1 LLNYLGTAVFPI
13 FAIGAF
19 GFLLGKMRTFDFA
32 AAFSINKF
40 VMFVCMPALC
50 IEFLASAHVE
60 SFDFLLL
67 FGYFLSEVIL
77 FSLGVIISKY
87 IFRLLNSEALLIG
100 LALALTNHVLFVL
113 PIADELFEE
122 AKTLTIISIITM
134 DGLVIFSLTLIAMD
148 ILSNSDQ
155 PFSVTIKAIFTNPP
169 LVGIVIGLVVSLNNL
184 ELPRGIMF
192 FLEKLGGTCHPCPF
206 IFLGYCAELSKE
218 NQPQPKL
225 IVSMS
230 TLKLIIHPLLAWLII
245 TLLFGGRYPESHST
259 ALMVAAAPSGVM
271 AYMLAMNYNVS
282 VNRISPIILY
292 TSIGSL
298 ITVSIAA
305 TM

>member
-1 LLNYLGTAVFPI
+1 MLNYLGTAVFPI
-13 FAIGAF
+13 FAIGAC
-19 GFLLGKMRTFDFA
+19 GFLLGKMRTFDVA

-50 IEFLASAHVE
+50 IEFLALAHVE
-60 SFDFLLL
+60 SFDFVLL

-77 FSLGVIISKY
+77 FSLGVFISKY

-155 PFSVTIKAIFTNPP
+155 PLSVTIKAIFTNPP

-192 FLEKLGGTCHPCPF
+192 FLEKLGGTATPALLF
-206 IFLGYCAELSKE
+206 SLGIMLSYQKKIT
-218 NQPQPKL
+218 PTKL

-230 TLKLIIHPLLAWLII
+230 SLKLIIHPLLAWLII
-245 TLLFGGRYPESHST
+245 TLLFGGHYPEIHST

-271 AYMLAMNYNVS
+271 AYMLAVNYNVS
-282 VNRISPIILY
+282 VDRISPIILY

-298 ITVSIAA
+298 ITVSMAA

>member
-50 IEFLASAHVE
+50 IEFLALAEVE

-77 FSLGVIISKY
+77 FSLGVFISKY

-155 PFSVTIKAIFTNPP
+155 PLSVTIKAIFTNPP
-169 LVGIVIGLVVSLNNL
+169 LVGIIIGLVISLNNL

-192 FLEKLGGTCHPCPF
+192 FLEKLGGTATPALLF
-206 IFLGYCAELSKE
+206 SLGIMLSYQKKIT
-218 NQPQPKL
+218 PTKL

-230 TLKLIIHPLLAWLII
+230 SLKLIIHPLLAWLII
-245 TLLFGGRYPESHST
+245 TLLFGGHYPEVHST
-259 ALMVAAAPSGVM
+259 ALMAAAAPSGVM
-271 AYMLAMNYNVS
+271 AYMLAVNYNVS
-282 VNRISPIILY
+282 VDRISPIILY

-298 ITVSIAA
+298 ITVSMAA

>member
-1 LLNYLGTAVFPI
+1 MLNYLGTAVFPI

-19 GFLLGKMRTFDFA
+19 GFLLGKMRTFDVA

-50 IEFLASAHVE
+50 IEFLALAHVE

-67 FGYFLSEVIL
+67 FGYFLSEVTL
-77 FSLGVIISKY
+77 FSLGVFISKY

-155 PFSVTIKAIFTNPP
+155 PFSITIKAIFTNPP
-169 LVGIVIGLVVSLNNL
+169 LIGIVIGLVVSLNNL

-192 FLEKLGGTCHPCPF
+192 FLEKLGGTATPALLF
-206 IFLGYCAELSKE
+206 SLGIMLSYQKKIT
-218 NQPQPKL
+218 PTKL

-230 TLKLIIHPLLAWLII
+230 SLKLIIHPLLAWLII
-245 TLLFGGRYPESHST
+245 TLLFGGHYPEVHST
-259 ALMVAAAPSGVM
+259 ALMAAAAPSGVM
-271 AYMLAMNYNVS
+271 AYMLAVNYNVS
-282 VNRISPIILY
+282 VDRISPIILY

-298 ITVSIAA
+298 ITVSMAA

>member
-1 LLNYLGTAVFPI
+1 MLNYLGTAVFPI

-19 GFLLGKMRTFDFA
+19 GFLFGKMRTFDVA

-50 IEFLASAHVE
+50 IEFLALAHVE

-77 FSLGVIISKY
+77 FSLGVFISKY

-155 PFSVTIKAIFTNPP
+155 PLSVTIKAIFTNPP
-169 LVGIVIGLVVSLNNL
+169 LVGIIIGLVISLNNL

-192 FLEKLGGTCHPCPF
+192 FLEKLGGTATPALLF
-206 IFLGYCAELSKE
+206 SLGIMLSYQKKIT
-218 NQPQPKL
+218 PTKL

-230 TLKLIIHPLLAWLII
+230 SLKLIIHPLLAWLII
-245 TLLFGGRYPESHST
+245 TLLFGGHYPEIHST

-271 AYMLAMNYNVS
+271 AYMLAVNYNVS
-282 VNRISPIILY
+282 VDRISPIILY

-298 ITVSIAA
+298 ITVSMAA

>member
-1 LLNYLGTAVFPI
+1 
-13 FAIGAF
+13 
-19 GFLLGKMRTFDFA
+19 MRTFDVA

-50 IEFLASAHVE
+50 IEFLALAHVE

-67 FGYFLSEVIL
+67 FGYFLSEVTL
-77 FSLGVIISKY
+77 FSLGVFISKY

-113 PIADELFEE
+113 PIAEELFEE

-155 PFSVTIKAIFTNPP
+155 PFSITIKAIFTNPP
-169 LVGIVIGLVVSLNNL
+169 LIGIVIGLFVSLNNL

-192 FLEKLGGTCHPCPF
+192 FLEKLGGTATPALLF
-206 IFLGYCAELSKE
+206 SLGIMLSYQKKIT
-218 NQPQPKL
+218 PTKL

-230 TLKLIIHPLLAWLII
+230 SLKLIIHPLLAWLII
-245 TLLFGGRYPESHST
+245 TLLFGGHYPEIHST

-271 AYMLAMNYNVS
+271 AYMLAVNYNVS
-282 VNRISPIILY
+282 VDRISPIILY

-298 ITVSIAA
+298 VTVSMAA

>member
-1 LLNYLGTAVFPI
+1 
-13 FAIGAF
+13 
-19 GFLLGKMRTFDFA
+19 MRTFDVA

-50 IEFLASAHVE
+50 IEFLALAHVE
-60 SFDFLLL
+60 SFDFVLL

-77 FSLGVIISKY
+77 FSLGVFISKY

-155 PFSVTIKAIFTNPP
+155 PLSVTIKAIFTNPP

-192 FLEKLGGTCHPCPF
+192 FLEKLGGTATPALLF
-206 IFLGYCAELSKE
+206 SLGIMLSYQKKIT
-218 NQPQPKL
+218 PTKL

-230 TLKLIIHPLLAWLII
+230 SLKLIIHPLLAWLII
-245 TLLFGGRYPESHST
+245 TLLFGGHYPEIHST

-271 AYMLAMNYNVS
+271 AYMLAVNYNVS
-282 VNRISPIILY
+282 VDRISPIIFY

>member
-1 LLNYLGTAVFPI
+1 MLNYLGTAVFPI

-19 GFLLGKMRTFDFA
+19 GFLLGKMRTFDVA

-50 IEFLASAHVE
+50 IEFLALAHVE
-60 SFDFLLL
+60 SFDFVLL

-77 FSLGVIISKY
+77 FSLGVFISKY

-155 PFSVTIKAIFTNPP
+155 PLSVTIKAIFTNPP

-192 FLEKLGGTCHPCPF
+192 FLEKLGGTATPALLF
-206 IFLGYCAELSKE
+206 SLGIMLSYQKKIT
-218 NQPQPKL
+218 PTKL

-230 TLKLIIHPLLAWLII
+230 SLKLIIHPLLAWLII
-245 TLLFGGRYPESHST
+245 TLLFGGHYPEVHST
-259 ALMVAAAPSGVM
+259 ALMAAAAPSGVM
-271 AYMLAMNYNVS
+271 AYMLAVNYNVS
-282 VNRISPIILY
+282 VDRISPIILY

-298 ITVSIAA
+298 ITVSVAA

>member
-1 LLNYLGTAVFPI
+1 LLNNLGTAVFPI

-77 FSLGVIISKY
+77 FSLGVFISKY

-148 ILSNSDQ
+148 ILSNSDR
-155 PFSVTIKAIFTNPP
+155 PFSITIKAIFTNPP
-169 LVGIVIGLVVSLNNL
+169 LIGIVIGLVVSFNNL

-192 FLEKLGGTCHPCPF
+192 FLEKLGGTATPALLF
-206 IFLGYCAELSKE
+206 SLGIVLSYQKKIA
-218 NQPQPKL
+218 PTKL
-225 IVSMS
+225 IISMS
-230 TLKLIIHPLLAWLII
+230 TLKLIIHPILAWLII

>member
-1 LLNYLGTAVFPI
+1 
-13 FAIGAF
+13 
-19 GFLLGKMRTFDFA
+19 MRTFDVA

-50 IEFLASAHVE
+50 IEFLALAEVE

-67 FGYFLSEVIL
+67 FGYFLSEVTL
-77 FSLGVIISKY
+77 FSLGVFISKY

-155 PFSVTIKAIFTNPP
+155 PLSVTIKAIFTNPP
-169 LVGIVIGLVVSLNNL
+169 LIGIVIGLVVSFNNL

-192 FLEKLGGTCHPCPF
+192 FLEKLGGTATPALLF
-206 IFLGYCAELSKE
+206 SLGIMLSYQKKIT
-218 NQPQPKL
+218 PTKL

-230 TLKLIIHPLLAWLII
+230 SLKLIIHPLLAWLII
-245 TLLFGGRYPESHST
+245 TLLFGGHYPEIHST

-271 AYMLAMNYNVS
+271 AYMLAVNYNVS
-282 VNRISPIILY
+282 VDRISPIILY

>member
-1 LLNYLGTAVFPI
+1 
-13 FAIGAF
+13 
-19 GFLLGKMRTFDFA
+19 MRTFDVA

-50 IEFLASAHVE
+50 IEFLALAHVE

-77 FSLGVIISKY
+77 FSLGVFISKY

-155 PFSVTIKAIFTNPP
+155 PLSVTIKAIFTNPP

-192 FLEKLGGTCHPCPF
+192 FLDKLGGTATPALLFSLC
-206 IFLGYCAELSKE
+206 IMLSYQKKIT
-218 NQPQPKL
+218 PTKL

-230 TLKLIIHPLLAWLII
+230 SLKLIIHPLLAWLII
-245 TLLFGGRYPESHST
+245 TLLFGGHYPEIHST

-271 AYMLAMNYNVS
+271 AYMLAVNYNVS
-282 VNRISPIILY
+282 VDRISPIIQY

-298 ITVSIAA
+298 ITVSMAA
-305 TM
+305 PM

>member
-1 LLNYLGTAVFPI
+1 MLNYLGTAVFPI

-19 GFLLGKMRTFDFA
+19 GFLLGKMRTFDVA

-50 IEFLASAHVE
+50 IEFLALAHVE
-60 SFDFLLL
+60 SFDFVLL

-77 FSLGVIISKY
+77 FSLGVFISKY

-155 PFSVTIKAIFTNPP
+155 PLSVTIKAIFTNPP

-192 FLEKLGGTCHPCPF
+192 FLEKLGGTATPALLF
-206 IFLGYCAELSKE
+206 SLGIMLSYQKKIT
-218 NQPQPKL
+218 PTKL

-230 TLKLIIHPLLAWLII
+230 SLKLIIHPLLAWLII
-245 TLLFGGRYPESHST
+245 TLLFGGHYPAIHST

-271 AYMLAMNYNVS
+271 AYMLAVNYNVS
-282 VNRISPIILY
+282 VDRISPIILY

-298 ITVSIAA
+298 ITVSMAA

>member
-1 LLNYLGTAVFPI
+1 MLNNLGTAVFPI

-148 ILSNSDQ
+148 ILSNSDR
-155 PFSVTIKAIFTNPP
+155 PFSITIKAIFTNPP
-169 LVGIVIGLVVSLNNL
+169 LIGIVIGLVVSFNNL

-192 FLEKLGGTCHPCPF
+192 FLEKLGGTATPALLF
-206 IFLGYCAELSKE
+206 SLGIMLSYQKKIT
-218 NQPQPKL
+218 PTKL

-230 TLKLIIHPLLAWLII
+230 SLKLIIHPLLAWLII
-245 TLLFGGRYPESHST
+245 TLLFGGHYPEIHST

-271 AYMLAMNYNVS
+271 AYMLAVNYNVS
-282 VNRISPIILY
+282 VDRISPIILY

-298 ITVSIAA
+298 ITVSMAA

>member
-1 LLNYLGTAVFPI
+1 MLNYLGTAVFPI

-148 ILSNSDQ
+148 ILSNSDR
-155 PFSVTIKAIFTNPP
+155 PFSITIKAIFTNPP
-169 LVGIVIGLVVSLNNL
+169 LIGIVIGLVVSFNNL

-192 FLEKLGGTCHPCPF
+192 FLEKLGGTATPALLF
-206 IFLGYCAELSKE
+206 SLGIVLSYQKKIA
-218 NQPQPKL
+218 PTKL
-225 IVSMS
+225 IISMS
-230 TLKLIIHPLLAWLII
+230 TLKLIIHPILAWLII

>member
-1 LLNYLGTAVFPI
+1 
-13 FAIGAF
+13 
-19 GFLLGKMRTFDFA
+19 
-32 AAFSINKF
+32 
-40 VMFVCMPALC
+40 MPALC
-50 IEFLASAHVE
+50 IEFLALAHVE
-60 SFDFLLL
+60 SFDFVLL

-77 FSLGVIISKY
+77 FSLGVFISKY

-155 PFSVTIKAIFTNPP
+155 PLSVTIKAIFTNPP

-192 FLEKLGGTCHPCPF
+192 FLEKLGGTATPALLF
-206 IFLGYCAELSKE
+206 SLGIMLSYQKIIT
-218 NQPQPKL
+218 PTKL

-230 TLKLIIHPLLAWLII
+230 SLKLIIHPLLAWLII
-245 TLLFGGRYPESHST
+245 TLLFGGHYPEIHST

-271 AYMLAMNYNVS
+271 AYMLAVNYNVS
-282 VNRISPIILY
+282 VDRISPIILY

-298 ITVSIAA
+298 ITVSMAA

>member
-1 LLNYLGTAVFPI
+1 
-13 FAIGAF
+13 
-19 GFLLGKMRTFDFA
+19 MRTFDVT

-50 IEFLASAHVE
+50 IEFLALAHVE

-77 FSLGVIISKY
+77 FSLGVFISKY

-113 PIADELFEE
+113 PIAEELFEE

-155 PFSVTIKAIFTNPP
+155 PFSITIKAIFTNPP
-169 LVGIVIGLVVSLNNL
+169 LIGIVIGLFVSLNNL

-192 FLEKLGGTCHPCPF
+192 FLETLGGTATPALLF
-206 IFLGYCAELSKE
+206 SLGIMLSYQKIIT
-218 NQPQPKL
+218 PTKL

-230 TLKLIIHPLLAWLII
+230 SLKLIIHPLLAWLII
-245 TLLFGGRYPESHST
+245 TLLFGGHYPEVHST
-259 ALMVAAAPSGVM
+259 ALMAAAAPSGVM
-271 AYMLAMNYNVS
+271 AYMLAVNYNVS
-282 VNRISPIILY
+282 VDRISPIILY

-298 ITVSIAA
+298 ITVSLAA

>member
-1 LLNYLGTAVFPI
+1 MLNNLGTAVFPI

-19 GFLLGKMRTFDFA
+19 GFLLGKMRTFYFA

-87 IFRLLNSEALLIG
+87 IFRLLDSEALLIG

-148 ILSNSDQ
+148 ILSNSDR
-155 PFSVTIKAIFTNPP
+155 PFSITIKAIFTNPP
-169 LVGIVIGLVVSLNNL
+169 LIGIVIGLVVSFNNL

-192 FLEKLGGTCHPCPF
+192 FLEKLGGTATPALLF
-206 IFLGYCAELSKE
+206 SLGIVLSYQKKIA
-218 NQPQPKL
+218 PTKL
-225 IVSMS
+225 IISMS
-230 TLKLIIHPLLAWLII
+230 TLKLIIHPILAWLII

>member
-1 LLNYLGTAVFPI
+1 MLNNLGTAVFPI

-50 IEFLASAHVE
+50 IEFLALAEVE

-77 FSLGVIISKY
+77 FSLGVFISKY

-148 ILSNSDQ
+148 ILSNSDR
-155 PFSVTIKAIFTNPP
+155 PFSITIKAIFTNPP
-169 LVGIVIGLVVSLNNL
+169 LIGIVIGLVVSFNNL

-192 FLEKLGGTCHPCPF
+192 FLEKLGGTATPALLF
-206 IFLGYCAELSKE
+206 SLGIVLSYQKKIA
-218 NQPQPKL
+218 PTKL
-225 IVSMS
+225 IISMS
-230 TLKLIIHPLLAWLII
+230 TLKLIIHPILAWLII

>member
-1 LLNYLGTAVFPI
+1 
-13 FAIGAF
+13 
-19 GFLLGKMRTFDFA
+19 MRTFDVA

-50 IEFLASAHVE
+50 IEFLALAHVE
-60 SFDFLLL
+60 SFDFVLL

-77 FSLGVIISKY
+77 FSLGVFISKY

-155 PFSVTIKAIFTNPP
+155 PLSVTIKAIFTNPP

-192 FLEKLGGTCHPCPF
+192 FLEKLGGTATPALLF
-206 IFLGYCAELSKE
+206 SLGIMLSYQKKIT
-218 NQPQPKL
+218 PTKL

-230 TLKLIIHPLLAWLII
+230 SLKLIIHPLLAWLII
-245 TLLFGGRYPESHST
+245 TLLFGGHYPEVHST
-259 ALMVAAAPSGVM
+259 ALMAAAAPSGVM
-271 AYMLAMNYNVS
+271 AYMLAVNYNVS
-282 VNRISPIILY
+282 VDRISPIIFY

>member
-1 LLNYLGTAVFPI
+1 MLNYLGTAVFPI

-19 GFLLGKMRTFDFA
+19 GFLLGKMRTFDVA

-50 IEFLASAHVE
+50 IEFLALAEVE

-77 FSLGVIISKY
+77 FSLGVFISKY

-155 PFSVTIKAIFTNPP
+155 PLSVTIKAIFTNPP
-169 LVGIVIGLVVSLNNL
+169 LVGIIIGLVISLNNL

-192 FLEKLGGTCHPCPF
+192 FLEKLGGTATPALLF
-206 IFLGYCAELSKE
+206 SLGIMLSYQRKIT
-218 NQPQPKL
+218 PTKL

-230 TLKLIIHPLLAWLII
+230 SLKLIIHPLLAWLII
-245 TLLFGGRYPESHST
+245 TLLFGGHYPEIHST

-271 AYMLAMNYNVS
+271 AYMLAVNYNVS
-282 VNRISPIILY
+282 VDRISPIILY

-298 ITVSIAA
+298 ITVSMAA

>member
-1 LLNYLGTAVFPI
+1 MLNNLGTAVFPI

-148 ILSNSDQ
+148 ILSNSDR
-155 PFSVTIKAIFTNPP
+155 PFSITIKAIFTNPP
-169 LVGIVIGLVVSLNNL
+169 LIGIVIGLVVSFNNL

-192 FLEKLGGTCHPCPF
+192 FLEKLGGTATPALLF
-206 IFLGYCAELSKE
+206 SLGIVLSYQTKIA
-218 NQPQPKL
+218 PTKL
-225 IVSMS
+225 IISMS
-230 TLKLIIHPLLAWLII
+230 TLKLIIHPILAWLII

>member
-1 LLNYLGTAVFPI
+1 MYA
-13 FAIGAF
+13 
-19 GFLLGKMRTFDFA
+19 
-32 AAFSINKF
+32 
-40 VMFVCMPALC
+40 ALC

-148 ILSNSDQ
+148 ILSNSDR
-155 PFSVTIKAIFTNPP
+155 PFSITIKAIFTNPP
-169 LVGIVIGLVVSLNNL
+169 LIGIVIGLVVSFNNL

-192 FLEKLGGTCHPCPF
+192 FLEKLGGTATPALLF
-206 IFLGYCAELSKE
+206 SLGIVLSYQKKIA
-218 NQPQPKL
+218 PTKL
-225 IVSMS
+225 IISMS
-230 TLKLIIHPLLAWLII
+230 TLKLIIHPILAWLII

>member
-1 LLNYLGTAVFPI
+1 MLNNLGTAVFPI

-77 FSLGVIISKY
+77 FLLGVFISKY

-148 ILSNSDQ
+148 ILSNSDR
-155 PFSVTIKAIFTNPP
+155 PFSITIKAIFTNPP
-169 LVGIVIGLVVSLNNL
+169 LIGIVIGLVVSFNNL

-192 FLEKLGGTCHPCPF
+192 FLEKLGGTATPALLF
-206 IFLGYCAELSKE
+206 SLGIMLSYQKKIT
-218 NQPQPKL
+218 PTKL

-230 TLKLIIHPLLAWLII
+230 SLKLIIHPLLAWLII
-245 TLLFGGRYPESHST
+245 TLLFGGHYPEIHST

-271 AYMLAMNYNVS
+271 AYMLAVNYNVS
-282 VNRISPIILY
+282 VDRISPIILY

-298 ITVSIAA
+298 ITVSMAA

>member
-1 LLNYLGTAVFPI
+1 LLNNLGTAVFPI

-50 IEFLASAHVE
+50 IELLASAHVE

-77 FSLGVIISKY
+77 FSLGVFISKY

-148 ILSNSDQ
+148 ILSNSDR
-155 PFSVTIKAIFTNPP
+155 PFSITIKAIFTNPP
-169 LVGIVIGLVVSLNNL
+169 LIGIVIGLVVSFNNL

-192 FLEKLGGTCHPCPF
+192 FLEKLGGTATPALLF
-206 IFLGYCAELSKE
+206 SLGIVLSYQKKIA
-218 NQPQPKL
+218 PTKL
-225 IVSMS
+225 IISMS
-230 TLKLIIHPLLAWLII
+230 TLKLIIHPILAWLII

>member
-1 LLNYLGTAVFPI
+1 
-13 FAIGAF
+13 
-19 GFLLGKMRTFDFA
+19 MRTFDVA

-50 IEFLASAHVE
+50 IEFLALAHVE

-77 FSLGVIISKY
+77 FSLGVFISKY

-155 PFSVTIKAIFTNPP
+155 PLSVTIKAIFTNPP

-192 FLEKLGGTCHPCPF
+192 FLDKLGGTATPALLFSLC
-206 IFLGYCAELSKE
+206 IMLSYQKKIT
-218 NQPQPKL
+218 PTKL

-230 TLKLIIHPLLAWLII
+230 SLKLIIHPLLAWLII
-245 TLLFGGRYPESHST
+245 NLLFGGHYPEIHST

-271 AYMLAMNYNVS
+271 AYMLAVNYNVS
-282 VNRISPIILY
+282 VDRISPIILY

-298 ITVSIAA
+298 ITVSMAA

>member
-1 LLNYLGTAVFPI
+1 LLNNLVTAVFPI

-148 ILSNSDQ
+148 ILSNSDR
-155 PFSVTIKAIFTNPP
+155 PFSITIKAIFTNPP
-169 LVGIVIGLVVSLNNL
+169 LIGIVIGLVVSFNNL

-192 FLEKLGGTCHPCPF
+192 FLEKLGGTATPALLF
-206 IFLGYCAELSKE
+206 SLGIVLSYQKKIA
-218 NQPQPKL
+218 PTKL
-225 IVSMS
+225 IISMS
-230 TLKLIIHPLLAWLII
+230 TLKLIIHPILAWLII

>member
-1 LLNYLGTAVFPI
+1 MLNYLGTAVFPI

-19 GFLLGKMRTFDFA
+19 GFLLGKMRTFDIA

-50 IEFLASAHVE
+50 IEFLALAHVE

-77 FSLGVIISKY
+77 FSLGVFISKY

-113 PIADELFEE
+113 PIAEELFEE

-155 PFSVTIKAIFTNPP
+155 PFSITIKAIFTNPP
-169 LVGIVIGLVVSLNNL
+169 LIGIVIGLFVSLNNL

-192 FLEKLGGTCHPCPF
+192 FLETLGGTATPALLF
-206 IFLGYCAELSKE
+206 SLGIMLSYQKIIT
-218 NQPQPKL
+218 PTKL

-230 TLKLIIHPLLAWLII
+230 SLKLIIHPLLAWLII
-245 TLLFGGRYPESHST
+245 TLLFGGHYPEVHST
-259 ALMVAAAPSGVM
+259 ALMAAAAPSGVM
-271 AYMLAMNYNVS
+271 AYMLAVNYNVS
-282 VNRISPIILY
+282 VDRISPIILY

-298 ITVSIAA
+298 ITVSLAA

>member
-1 LLNYLGTAVFPI
+1 MLNYLGTAVFPI

-19 GFLLGKMRTFDFA
+19 GFLLGKMRTFDIA

-50 IEFLASAHVE
+50 IEFLALAQVE

-77 FSLGVIISKY
+77 FSLGVFISKY

-113 PIADELFEE
+113 PIAEELFEE

-148 ILSNSDQ
+148 ILSNSD
-155 PFSVTIKAIFTNPP
+155 PPLSVTIKAIFTNPP

-192 FLEKLGGTCHPCPF
+192 FLEKLGGTATPALLF
-206 IFLGYCAELSKE
+206 SLGIMLSYQKKIT
-218 NQPQPKL
+218 PTKL

-230 TLKLIIHPLLAWLII
+230 SLKLIIHPLLAWLII
-245 TLLFGGRYPESHST
+245 TLLFGGHYPEVHST
-259 ALMVAAAPSGVM
+259 ALMAAAAPSGVM
-271 AYMLAMNYNVS
+271 AYMLAVNYNVS
-282 VNRISPIILY
+282 VDRISPIILY

-298 ITVSIAA
+298 ITVSLAA

>member
-1 LLNYLGTAVFPI
+1 MLNYLGTAVFPI

-19 GFLLGKMRTFDFA
+19 GFLLGKMRTFDVA

-50 IEFLASAHVE
+50 IEFLALAEVE
-60 SFDFLLL
+60 GFDFLLL

-77 FSLGVIISKY
+77 FSLGVFISKY

-122 AKTLTIISIITM
+122 AKILTIISIITM

-155 PFSVTIKAIFTNPP
+155 PLSVTIKAIFTNPP
-169 LVGIVIGLVVSLNNL
+169 LIGIVIGLVVSLNNL

-192 FLEKLGGTCHPCPF
+192 FLEKLGGTATPALLF
-206 IFLGYCAELSKE
+206 SLGIMLSYQKKIT
-218 NQPQPKL
+218 PTKL

-230 TLKLIIHPLLAWLII
+230 SLKLIIHPLLAWLII
-245 TLLFGGRYPESHST
+245 TLLFGGHYPEIHST

-271 AYMLAMNYNVS
+271 AYMLAVNYNVS
-282 VNRISPIILY
+282 VDRISPIILY

-298 ITVSIAA
+298 ITVSMAA

>member
-19 GFLLGKMRTFDFA
+19 GFLLGKMRTFDVA

-50 IEFLASAHVE
+50 IEFLALAEVE

-77 FSLGVIISKY
+77 FSLGVFISKY

-155 PFSVTIKAIFTNPP
+155 PLSVTIKAIFTNPP
-169 LVGIVIGLVVSLNNL
+169 LVGIIIGLVISLNNL

-192 FLEKLGGTCHPCPF
+192 FLEKLGGTATPALLF
-206 IFLGYCAELSKE
+206 SLGIMLSYQRKIT
-218 NQPQPKL
+218 PTKL

-230 TLKLIIHPLLAWLII
+230 SLKLIIHPLLAWLII
-245 TLLFGGRYPESHST
+245 TLLFGGHYPEVHST
-259 ALMVAAAPSGVM
+259 ALMVAAAPSGAM
-271 AYMLAMNYNVS
+271 AYMLAVNYNVS
-282 VNRISPIILY
+282 VDRISPIILY

-298 ITVSIAA
+298 ITVSMAA

>member
-1 LLNYLGTAVFPI
+1 MLNNLGTAVFPI

-77 FSLGVIISKY
+77 FSLGVFISKY

-155 PFSVTIKAIFTNPP
+155 PFSITIKAIFTNPP
-169 LVGIVIGLVVSLNNL
+169 LVGIIIGLVISLNNL

-192 FLEKLGGTCHPCPF
+192 FLEKLGGTATPALLF
-206 IFLGYCAELSKE
+206 SLGIVLSYQKKIA
-218 NQPQPKL
+218 PTKL
-225 IVSMS
+225 IISMS
-230 TLKLIIHPLLAWLII
+230 TLKLIIHPILAWLII

>member
-1 LLNYLGTAVFPI
+1 MLNYLGTAVFPI

-19 GFLLGKMRTFDFA
+19 GFLLGKMRTFDVA

-50 IEFLASAHVE
+50 IEFLALAQVE

-77 FSLGVIISKY
+77 FSLGVFISKY

-113 PIADELFEE
+113 PIAEELFEE

-155 PFSVTIKAIFTNPP
+155 PFSITIKAIFTNPP
-169 LVGIVIGLVVSLNNL
+169 LIGIVIGLFVSLNNL

-192 FLEKLGGTCHPCPF
+192 FLETLGGTATPALLF
-206 IFLGYCAELSKE
+206 SLGIMLSYQKIIT
-218 NQPQPKL
+218 PTKL

-230 TLKLIIHPLLAWLII
+230 SLKLIIHPLLAWLII
-245 TLLFGGRYPESHST
+245 TLLFGGHYPEVHST
-259 ALMVAAAPSGVM
+259 ALMAAAAPSGVM
-271 AYMLAMNYNVS
+271 AYMLAVNYNVS
-282 VNRISPIILY
+282 VDRISPIILY

-298 ITVSIAA
+298 ITISFAA

>member
-1 LLNYLGTAVFPI
+1 
-13 FAIGAF
+13 
-19 GFLLGKMRTFDFA
+19 MRTFDFA

-77 FSLGVIISKY
+77 FLLGVFISKY

-148 ILSNSDQ
+148 ILSNSDR
-155 PFSVTIKAIFTNPP
+155 PFSITIKAIFTNPP
-169 LVGIVIGLVVSLNNL
+169 LIGIVIGLVVSFNNL

-192 FLEKLGGTCHPCPF
+192 FLEKLGGTATPALLF
-206 IFLGYCAELSKE
+206 SLGIMLSYQKKIT
-218 NQPQPKL
+218 PTKL

-230 TLKLIIHPLLAWLII
+230 SLKLIIHPLLAWLII
-245 TLLFGGRYPESHST
+245 TLLFGGHYPEIHST

-271 AYMLAMNYNVS
+271 AYMLAVNYNVS
-282 VNRISPIILY
+282 VDRISPIILY

-298 ITVSIAA
+298 ITVSMAA

>member
-1 LLNYLGTAVFPI
+1 
-13 FAIGAF
+13 
-19 GFLLGKMRTFDFA
+19 MRTFDVA

-50 IEFLASAHVE
+50 IEFLALAHVE

-77 FSLGVIISKY
+77 FSLGVFISKY

-113 PIADELFEE
+113 PIAEELFEE

-155 PFSVTIKAIFTNPP
+155 PFSITIKAIFTNPP
-169 LVGIVIGLVVSLNNL
+169 LIGIVIGLFVSLNNL

-192 FLEKLGGTCHPCPF
+192 FLETLGGTATPALLF
-206 IFLGYCAELSKE
+206 SLGIMLSYQKIIT
-218 NQPQPKL
+218 PTKL

-230 TLKLIIHPLLAWLII
+230 SLKLIIHPLLAWLII
-245 TLLFGGRYPESHST
+245 TLLFGGHYPEVHST
-259 ALMVAAAPSGVM
+259 ALMAAAAPSGVM
-271 AYMLAMNYNVS
+271 AYMLAVNYNVS
-282 VNRISPIILY
+282 VDRISPIILY

>member
-1 LLNYLGTAVFPI
+1 MLNNLGTAVFPI

-77 FSLGVIISKY
+77 FSLGVFISKY

-148 ILSNSDQ
+148 ILSNSDR
-155 PFSVTIKAIFTNPP
+155 PFSITIKAIFTNPP
-169 LVGIVIGLVVSLNNL
+169 LIGIVIGLVVSFNNL

-192 FLEKLGGTCHPCPF
+192 FLEKLGGTATPALLF
-206 IFLGYCAELSKE
+206 SLGIVLSYQKKIA
-218 NQPQPKL
+218 PTKL
-225 IVSMS
+225 IISMS
-230 TLKLIIHPLLAWLII
+230 TLKLIIHPILAWLII

-298 ITVSIAA
+298 ITVSMAA

>member
-1 LLNYLGTAVFPI
+1 LLNNLGTAVFPI

-148 ILSNSDQ
+148 ILSNSDR
-155 PFSVTIKAIFTNPP
+155 PFSITIKAIFTNPP
-169 LVGIVIGLVVSLNNL
+169 LIGIVIGLVVSFNNL

-192 FLEKLGGTCHPCPF
+192 FLEKLGGTATPALLF
-206 IFLGYCAELSKE
+206 SLGIVLSYQTKIA
-218 NQPQPKL
+218 PTKL
-225 IVSMS
+225 IISMS
-230 TLKLIIHPLLAWLII
+230 TLKLIIHPILAWLII

>member
-1 LLNYLGTAVFPI
+1 MLNYLGTAVFPI

-19 GFLLGKMRTFDFA
+19 GFLLGKMRTFDVA
-32 AAFSINKF
+32 TAFSINKF

-50 IEFLASAHVE
+50 IEFLALAEVE

-67 FGYFLSEVIL
+67 FGYFLSEVTL
-77 FSLGVIISKY
+77 FSLGVFISKY

-155 PFSVTIKAIFTNPP
+155 PFSITIKAIFTNPP
-169 LVGIVIGLVVSLNNL
+169 LIGIVIGLVVSLNNL

-192 FLEKLGGTCHPCPF
+192 FLEKLGGTATPALLF
-206 IFLGYCAELSKE
+206 SLGIMLSYQKKIT
-218 NQPQPKL
+218 PTKL

-230 TLKLIIHPLLAWLII
+230 SLKLIIHPLLAWLII
-245 TLLFGGRYPESHST
+245 TLLFGGHYPEIHST

-271 AYMLAMNYNVS
+271 AYMLAVNYNVS
-282 VNRISPIILY
+282 VDRISPIILY

-298 ITVSIAA
+298 ITVSMAA

>member
-1 LLNYLGTAVFPI
+1 MLNYLGTAVFPI

-77 FSLGVIISKY
+77 FSLGVFISKY

-148 ILSNSDQ
+148 ILSNSDR
-155 PFSVTIKAIFTNPP
+155 PFSITIKAIFTNPP
-169 LVGIVIGLVVSLNNL
+169 LIGIVIGLVVSFNNL

-192 FLEKLGGTCHPCPF
+192 FLEKLGGTATPALLF
-206 IFLGYCAELSKE
+206 SLGIVLSYQKKIA
-218 NQPQPKL
+218 PTKL
-225 IVSMS
+225 IISMS
-230 TLKLIIHPLLAWLII
+230 TLKLIIHPILAWLII

>member
-1 LLNYLGTAVFPI
+1 MLNNLGTAVFPI

-50 IEFLASAHVE
+50 IEFLALAEVE

-77 FSLGVIISKY
+77 FSLGVFISKY

-155 PFSVTIKAIFTNPP
+155 PLSVTIKAIFTNPP

-192 FLEKLGGTCHPCPF
+192 FLEKLGGTATPALLF
-206 IFLGYCAELSKE
+206 SLGIMLSYQKKIT
-218 NQPQPKL
+218 PTKL

-230 TLKLIIHPLLAWLII
+230 SLKLIIHPLLAWLII
-245 TLLFGGRYPESHST
+245 TLLFGGHYPEIHST

-271 AYMLAMNYNVS
+271 AYMLAVNYNVS
-282 VNRISPIILY
+282 VDRISPIILY

-298 ITVSIAA
+298 ITVSMAA